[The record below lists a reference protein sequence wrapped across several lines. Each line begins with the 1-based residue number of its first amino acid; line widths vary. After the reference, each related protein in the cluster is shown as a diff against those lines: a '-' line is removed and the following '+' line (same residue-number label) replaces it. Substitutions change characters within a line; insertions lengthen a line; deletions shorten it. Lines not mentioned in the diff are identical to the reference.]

1 MSATS
6 VFLIMFVIFAA
17 ILVGAGIYS
26 KRWVSESSDYIL
38 AGREVSTL
46 INIMGVCAIGFAGT
60 TIALAPGFTVF
71 AGFQASAAWSLI
83 YCICGL
89 MLFGL
94 LYANFIR
101 RCGAQTLPEYLEMRY
116 NGTVRSVV
124 SITSVIGMAGILAN
138 NIVSCANTIVGF
150 TGWNATVVI
159 AVIFLIIISFTFISG
174 LWAATITDFFQV
186 CIGVVAVPLLLA
198 LVTKRFGG
206 FDAINAV
213 WKGGNF
219 VSAGISGVS
228 LPAAKLTYPSVLNF
242 FILFAAALVWGNNY
256 YWMKVAS
263 CRSEKVAKKS
273 FLLAGLILICVFCLP
288 LGLVGAYAGAFFPD
302 KFALGGGTL
311 AHTAAYGVIVKIFVP
326 VLGSFFVIGA
336 VAASISTASTAALGA
351 SAVATRDIY
360 QRLINPKSDTRQ
372 TLKASKFIMV
382 AIGVLTW
389 ILCQF
394 PGGPTYLFA
403 FANCWLVPPAILLG
417 LGAVWP
423 RFNSRGALWG
433 ALCGM
438 ATMTFFTL
446 IGDVLKIFIVGQ
458 YIYLATLGFIVTLLV
473 SVAASLTAKPKYY
486 GEAGWERVPTDI
498 NREDV
503 TLNET
508 DLRVLKLIS
517 LGHLYMSDL
526 TDTLGVDSKASGAS
540 VETLDRGGYIVRA
553 GMSGSKF
560 YTFSI
565 TEKGTATLPALS
577 GTEAELAKEGLS
589 PLYAE
594 LLDIVKNHPEQ
605 QAEFSRKHNIK
616 SMHMAAISSHLTRRG
631 YIAEEGLFK
640 RSLRIT
646 EKGSAAV
653 SRYSASRQA
662 GW

>member
-1 MSATS
+1 MSATTI
-6 VFLIMFVIFAA
+6 FLIMFVIFAA

-26 KRWVSESSDYIL
+26 KRWVSESSDFIL
-38 AGREVSTL
+38 AGREVSTF

-71 AGFQASAAWSLI
+71 AGFKASAAWSLI

-94 LYANFIR
+94 LYSSFIR

-150 TGWNATVVI
+150 TGWNPNLVI
-159 AVIFLIIISFTFISG
+159 AVIFLLIICFTFISG

-186 CIGVVAVPLLLA
+186 CIGVVAIPLLLS
-198 LVTKRFGG
+198 LLMSRFGG
-206 FDAINAV
+206 LDAVNAA
-213 WKGGNF
+213 WKSGDF
-219 VSAGISGVS
+219 MSAGISGISV
-228 LPAAKLTYPSVLNF
+228 PGAKLTYPSILNF
-242 FILFAAALVWGNNY
+242 VILFAAALVWGNNY

-273 FLLAGLILICVFCLP
+273 FLIAGLILIVVFCLP

-302 KFALGGGTL
+302 KFTLGGGTL
-311 AHTAAYGVIVKIFVP
+311 AHTAAYGLIVKIFVP

-336 VAASISTASTAALGA
+336 VAASISTSSTAALGA

-360 QRLINPKSDTRQ
+360 QRLVNPHADTKQ

-382 AIGVLTW
+382 AIGVFTW

-417 LGAVWP
+417 LGAIWP

-433 ALCGM
+433 ALVGM
-438 ATMTFFTL
+438 ITMAVFTL
-446 IGDVLKIFIVGQ
+446 LGDVLKIFVVGQ
-458 YIYLATLGFIVTLLV
+458 YIYLATLGFIVTLV
-473 SVAASLTAKPKYY
+473 VAVVASLTAAPKYY
-486 GEAGWERVPTDI
+486 GAPDWQRVPNEH
-498 NREDV
+498 NRENIK
-503 TLNET
+503 LNET
-508 DLRVLKLIS
+508 DLKILKLIA
-517 LGHLYMSDL
+517 LGHLYMSDI
-526 TDTLGVDSKASGAS
+526 TDTLGVDSKTSGVS
-540 VETLDRGGYIVRA
+540 IENLDRGGYIVRA
-553 GMSGSKF
+553 GMTGSKF

-565 TEKGTATLPALS
+565 TDKGRAALPALE
-577 GTEAELAKEGLS
+577 GAEAQLEAEGLS
-589 PLYAE
+589 PMYLE
-594 LLDIVKNHPEQ
+594 LLRIVKDSPEQ
-605 QAEFSRKHNIK
+605 QAEFVKKYAVR
-616 SMHMAAISSHLTRRG
+616 SMHMAAISSHLTRQG
-631 YIAEEGLFK
+631 YIIEGGLFK
-640 RSLRIT
+640 RKLRIT
-646 EKGSAAV
+646 EKGAAV
-653 SRYSASRQA
+653 VSKYSATLTNS
-662 GW
+662 